1 MWTTRVE
8 ISLRNVK
15 LMEKWKLGNLTQDT
29 AQSYRYVAV
38 RASFFCF
45 VCIVFVFNN
54 LALVTFFSTENS
66 KSLRHVS
73 YWWLGLE
80 TFIQKTLR
88 DTLPHAE
95 KAQDSKREAFLF
107 YYHTHISSLCEFIIP
122 LMTTCLTLEI
132 NIYFT
137 FLSLTLKIH
146 CNE

>member
-1 MWTTRVE
+1 MKAGESHTGYSMVL
-8 ISLRNVK
+8 SV
-15 LMEKWKLGNLTQDT
+15 MLT
-29 AQSYRYVAV
+29 V
-38 RASFFCF
+38 RTSFFCF

-54 LALVTFFSTENS
+54 LALVTFFSTENTT
-66 KSLRHVS
+66 SLRQVS

-146 CNE
+146 CN